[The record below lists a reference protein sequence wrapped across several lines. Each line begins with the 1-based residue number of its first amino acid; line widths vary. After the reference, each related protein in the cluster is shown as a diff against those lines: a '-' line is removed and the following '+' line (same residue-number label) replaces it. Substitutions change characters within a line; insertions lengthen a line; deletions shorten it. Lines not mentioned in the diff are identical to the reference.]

1 MKQILTSLCLSLL
14 SDLSVLSH
22 RHGLEL
28 ALEVL
33 EL

>member
-1 MKQILTSLCLSLL
+1 MKQILTSLRLGLL

-28 ALEVL
+28 PLEVL